1 MKYQIFGEKEV
12 SNIPWQDKPAG
23 CRDVVWRYDAN
34 PIIERDI
41 IPCSNSVFNSAAVP
55 FGDGFAGVFRV
66 DNKARAMELH
76 AGFSK
81 DGIHWDICSDRI
93 VFESDIDEM
102 KEERSCCYIKC
113 HIK

>member
-12 SNIPWQDKPAG
+12 KNIPWQDRTSG
-23 CRDVVWRYDAN
+23 CSDTVWRFDAN

-55 FGDGFAGVFRV
+55 FEGGFAGVFRV
-66 DNKARAMELH
+66 DNKARDMELH

-81 DGIHWDICSDRI
+81 DGIHWDICNDRI
-93 VFESDIDEM
+93 EFECEDDDDDDGYYDDDWE
-102 KEERSCCYIKC
+102 
-113 HIK
+113 